1 MRNTI
6 QVDAFVVMMLAN
18 NFIGLVAGTEVL
30 PKIIDRGS
38 IQN

>member
-6 QVDAFVVMMLAN
+6 QVDAFVVMLAN